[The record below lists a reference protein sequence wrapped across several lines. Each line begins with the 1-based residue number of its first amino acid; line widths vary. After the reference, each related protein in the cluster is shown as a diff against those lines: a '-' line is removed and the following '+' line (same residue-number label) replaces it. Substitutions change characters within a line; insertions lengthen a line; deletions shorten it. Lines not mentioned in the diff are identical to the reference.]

1 MKFAT
6 WNVNSIRARISN
18 VLSWLRAA
26 NPNVVML
33 QEIKVV
39 DECFPRLKIQELGYQ
54 CIVHGQKG
62 YNGVAIL
69 SNRGFGD
76 VLPYLP
82 GGKEEDAR
90 YLEATI
96 DDVRVVNIYLPNGN
110 PANSEKYIYKLSW
123 MKRLK
128 MRAKELL
135 IDEMPVILGGDYNVI
150 PTDDDVYDH
159 NELQGNAV
167 IKPEIRAAFRE
178 ILWLGYTDAFRAKN
192 PTKHRYSYWD
202 YSGRAWQNNRG
213 FLIDHLLL
221 SPQAADRLED
231 AGIDT
236 NPRGQKKAS
245 DHTPVWCTLAD
256 RSMTKI
262 MP

>member
-18 VLSWLRAA
+18 VLSWLKTA
-26 NPNVVML
+26 NPDVVML
-33 QEIKVV
+33 QEIKVL
-39 DECFPRLKIQELGYQ
+39 DEYFPRLKIQELGYQ
-54 CIVHGQKG
+54 CAVHGQKG

-69 SNRGFGD
+69 SNRGFD
-76 VLPYLP
+76 NVLSCLP
-82 GGKEEDAR
+82 GGEEEDAR

-96 DDVRVVNIYLPNGN
+96 DGIRVANIYMPNGN
-110 PANSEKYIYKLSW
+110 PVNSKKYVYKLNW

-128 MRAKELL
+128 ARAEELL
-135 IDEMPVILGGDYNVI
+135 IEEMPVILGGDYNVI

-159 NELQGNAV
+159 DALQGNAL

-178 ILWLGYTDAFRAKN
+178 ILWLGYTNAFRAKDH
-192 PTKHRYSYWD
+192 TKHKYSYWD
-202 YSGRAWQNNRG
+202 YSGGAWQNDHG

-231 AGIDT
+231 AGIDIT
-236 NPRGQKKAS
+236 PRGQKKAS

-256 RSMTKI
+256 LADH
-262 MP
+262 